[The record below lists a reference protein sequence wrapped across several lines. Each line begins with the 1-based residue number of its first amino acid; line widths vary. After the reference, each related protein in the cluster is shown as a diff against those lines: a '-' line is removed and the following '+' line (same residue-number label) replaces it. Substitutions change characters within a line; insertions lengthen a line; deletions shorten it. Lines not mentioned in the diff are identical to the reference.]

1 MAVATC
7 FHGTPSVCEQ
17 GLGAKHVVRQELA
30 GRGQRRAA
38 PAALDQLRAE
48 LGLERRDMLG
58 NRGLADEELLSRSG
72 ERASTGNCCECAEPS
87 FQ

>member
-17 GLGAKHVVRQELA
+17 RLGAKHVVRQELA

-38 PAALDQLRAE
+38 PVAFEQLRAE
-48 LGLERRDMLG
+48 LGLERGDVLG
-58 NRGLADEELLSRSG
+58 NCGLADEELLSSAG
-72 ERASTGNCCECAEPS
+72 ERATAGN
-87 FQ
+87 